1 MKFLPIL
8 SFVTAASAL
17 ALFAPTEAHAD
28 PVASIGGYVQPQI
41 PIGNFSD
48 VSSFGLGLQVG
59 ADIAVAPNVAIVGGL
74 GVTKYF
80 TKADSFSLL
89 HVPVSGGVRYAFD
102 KLTHGPYVGGGLDI
116 NILHSSLEVDGLGSA
131 SDTDVNLG
139 LGVGGGYR
147 LDAFD
152 FGGRLQSLDIGHFG
166 DSFQLGLYAG
176 YHFAEF

>member
-48 VSSFGLGLQVG
+48 GSSFGLGLQVG

-74 GVTKYF
+74 GVTNYF
-80 TKADSFSLL
+80 TKGDSVTLIN
-89 HVPVSGGVRYAFD
+89 VPVSGGVRYAFD

-116 NILHSSLEVDGLGSA
+116 NILHASVDFNGVSA
-131 SDTDVNLG
+131 SDTNAKLG
-139 LGVGGGYR
+139 LGVGSPIASTTDTTAADR
-147 LDAFD
+147 VPIDPSTLDNK
-152 FGGRLQSLDIGHFG
+152 G
-166 DSFQLGLYAG
+166 
-176 YHFAEF
+176 

>member
-74 GVTKYF
+74 GVTNYF
-80 TKADSFSLL
+80 TKGDSVTLIN
-89 HVPVSGGVRYAFD
+89 VPVSGGVRYAFD
-102 KLTHGPYVGGGLDI
+102 KLTHGPY
-116 NILHSSLEVDGLGSA
+116 
-131 SDTDVNLG
+131 
-139 LGVGGGYR
+139 VGGGYR

-166 DSFQLGLYAG
+166 DTFQLGLYAG
-176 YHFAEF
+176 YHFAQF